1 MNEILQEL
9 PLPAK
14 IVAGFLVVLFLWF
27 VVRYVAYGIMQRIRL
42 GVAVRRLRE
51 LKIKQPGEFA
61 KVFAGNKR
69 LDHLWR
75 KYQETLHPEKELN
88 SKTGFYEVVRYRST
102 MPAEVIFSREM
113 LADTVVAS
121 EFFRHVPG
129 VFTGLGIIGTFIGL
143 IGGIKGFTVSEDSQI
158 VRDGLN
164 SLLHDVSEAFTV
176 SFFAIALAMLVTL
189 IEKLQI
195 SGLYAKIEELC
206 QVIDES
212 FESGAGEEYL
222 ARLVKSSESAE
233 KETKILKDALVTEL
247 KQVLEGL
254 TDRQIQQAAL
264 NAESVADRIVAGMND
279 GLREPLNTIG
289 EAVKSVGGNQT
300 DSVNRLI
307 VDTMSAMTAQIKDLF
322 GDQIKGING
331 MQQETISA
339 LQNTLGRMDELTA
352 KMGQTGTSATEQ
364 MAAKIGEAIAD
375 MEVRQRAINDELM
388 KAVTSIRND
397 VSGSQA
403 ETSLKTQEAIAAMSA
418 SVTEMISGL
427 ASMVDRASLQD
438 LARTDALTQHATAT
452 QDALSANLT
461 KTLMQVGDVGQAIEQ
476 AVGRMEKVTSET
488 VARMTEGANTLYI
501 AASDFAKAGAKTSET
516 LDKANAL
523 SGQLGVASA
532 ALTGSSNTLTA
543 AVSDYK
549 NVRDEVM
556 RLVTELRS
564 TVESAKTEATLTADV
579 LARIK
584 AATDNLVAAERQAE
598 EYLARVSDVLADAHG
613 EFSKNITST
622 LRTANTEFHQHL
634 TSATKILGDTV
645 YGLSDVLEN
654 IPTRQQ

>member
-1 MNEILQEL
+1 MR
-9 PLPAK
+9 PK
-14 IVAGFLVVLFLWF
+14 
-27 VVRYVAYGIMQRIRL
+27 
-42 GVAVRRLRE
+42 
-51 LKIKQPGEFA
+51 PGEDAA
-61 KVFAGNKR
+61 KASDIV
-69 LDHLWR
+69 
-75 KYQETLHPEKELN
+75 EKGLAPLLN
-88 SKTGFYEVVRYRST
+88 
-102 MPAEVIFSREM
+102 
-113 LADTVVAS
+113 
-121 EFFRHVPG
+121 
-129 VFTGLGIIGTFIGL
+129 
-143 IGGIKGFTVSEDSQI
+143 
-158 VRDGLN
+158 
-164 SLLHDVSEAFTV
+164 DVSLAFTV

-189 IEKLQI
+189 IEKLLI
-195 SGLYAKIEELC
+195 SGLYAKVEELC

-247 KQVLEGL
+247 KQILEGL

-264 NAESVADRIVAGMND
+264 NADTLADRIVAGMND
-279 GLREPLNTIG
+279 GLRDPLNVIG

-352 KMGQTGTSATEQ
+352 KMGQTGTAATEQ
-364 MAAKIGEAIAD
+364 MAAKIGEAIAE

-388 KAVTSIRND
+388 KAVSSIRNE
-397 VSGSQA
+397 VSASQA
-403 ETSLKTQEAIAAMSA
+403 ETNSKTQEAVAAMSV
-418 SVTEMISGL
+418 SVTELVSSL

-438 LARTDALTQHATAT
+438 KARTDALTQHATST
-452 QDALSANLT
+452 QNELSANLT
-461 KTLMQVGDVGQAIEQ
+461 TTLTRVADVGQAIER
-476 AVGRMEKVTSET
+476 AVGRMEKVTTET
-488 VARMTEGANTLYI
+488 VARMNEGANTLYI

-523 SGQLGVASA
+523 SSQLGTASA

-556 RLVTELRS
+556 RLVTELRA
-564 TVESAKTEATLTADV
+564 TVESAKTEARLTTDV

-584 AATDNLVAAERQAE
+584 AATDTLVAAEHEAE

-622 LRTANTEFHQHL
+622 LRTANMEFHQHL

-645 YGLSDVLEN
+645 YGLSEVLEN
-654 IPTRQQ
+654 IPTRR

>member
-1 MNEILQEL
+1 MIDILLRL

-14 IVAGFLVVLFLWF
+14 IVASFLVALFLWF
-27 VVRYVAYGIMQRIRL
+27 VIRYVTYGIMQRVRL
-42 GVAVRRLRE
+42 GIAVRRLRD
-51 LKIKQPGEFA
+51 LKTKQPSEFA
-61 KVFAGNKR
+61 KVFARNKR

-88 SKTGFYEVVRYRST
+88 SQTGSYEVFRYRAT

-143 IGGIKGFTVSEDSQI
+143 IGGIKGFTVSENSQI

-164 SLLHDVSEAFTV
+164 SLLHEVGTAFTV

-254 TDRQIQQAAL
+254 TDRQIHEAAL
-264 NAESVADRIVAGMND
+264 NVDTLADRIVAGMND
-279 GLREPLNTIG
+279 GLREPLTTIG

-375 MEVRQRAINDELM
+375 MEASQRAINDELM

-403 ETSLKTQEAIAAMSA
+403 ETNRKTQEAVAAMSA
-418 SVTEMISGL
+418 SVTEMVSGL

-438 LARTDALTQHATAT
+438 KTRTDALTQHARST
-452 QDALSANLT
+452 QDVLSANLT
-461 KTLMQVGDVGQAIEQ
+461 KTLTQVADVGQAIEQ
-476 AVGRMEKVTSET
+476 AVGRMEKVTTET
-488 VARMTEGANTLYI
+488 VARMNEGANTLYI
-501 AASDFAKAGAKTSET
+501 AASDFAKAGAKTAET

-523 SGQLGVASA
+523 SGQLGAAST

-556 RLVTELRS
+556 RLVTELRA

-584 AATDNLVAAERQAE
+584 AATDNLVAAEHEAE
-598 EYLARVSDVLADAHG
+598 DYLARVTDVLADAHG

-634 TSATKILGDTV
+634 TNATKILGDTV

-654 IPTRQQ
+654 IPTRQ